1 MEDQRYIDA
10 LRQALFAP
18 DDFTDEEVL
27 KATDG
32 TFLAD
37 RVRLRLALDDL
48 YDALY
53 DTFPPLRAARRIVEW
68 LDILWRRLYN
78 GMR

>member
-1 MEDQRYIDA
+1 MVVRERAVDGGQRYIDA

-32 TFLAD
+32 TFLAA
-37 RVRLRLALDDL
+37 RVRLRLALDDF

-53 DTFPPLRAARRIVEW
+53 KVFGITGHTTNSKSERGDE
-68 LDILWRRLYN
+68 
-78 GMR
+78 

>member
-10 LRQALFAP
+10 LRQASFAP

-32 TFLAD
+32 TLLAA
-37 RVRLRLALDDL
+37 RIRLRLALDDF
-48 YDALY
+48 YDAIY
-53 DTFPPLRAARRIVEW
+53 GVFGVMES
-68 LDILWRRLYN
+68 
-78 GMR
+78 GH